1 MVEPSSRLQIKLML
15 NSLEHQAGKIISD
28 EDVNTHAYDETPNV
42 DIIMWSSYGGACV
55 INVILFQ

>member
-28 EDVNTHAYDETPNV
+28 EDVNTHAYDDGTPNV
-42 DIIMWSSYGGACV
+42 KIKMQSS
-55 INVILFQ
+55 

>member
-28 EDVNTHAYDETPNV
+28 EDVNTHAYDDGTLNV
-42 DIIMWSSYGGACV
+42 KIMIQSSYRTSV
-55 INVILFQ
+55 INVISSL